1 MSRYDKVVKAR
12 DLNRPNIYDYIDNI
26 FDDFIEL
33 KGDRSGGDDSAVVG
47 GIAFFHNQPVT
58 IIGHLKGHD
67 LNSNLKVNF
76 GMGSPSGYRKAL
88 RLMEQAHKFKRPIIS
103 FIDTPGAYPG
113 VESEKNG
120 IGEAIA
126 RCIEESFTYEV
137 PKISI
142 IIGEGGSGGALGF
155 GVADK
160 VAMLENSVYS
170 ILSPEGFAAILFKD
184 KDGSRKEEAAELMKL
199 TADDLLKQGIIDE
212 IIPETGDGLHN
223 SQNFVF
229 DRVNEYLAVQL
240 EALGKLDKKTL
251 INNRYERFRKY

>member
-1 MSRYDKVVKAR
+1 MSRYEKVVKAR
-12 DLNRPNIYDYIDNI
+12 DLTRPNIYDYIDNI
-26 FDDFIEL
+26 FNDFIEF
-33 KGDRSGGDDSAVVG
+33 KGDRAGGDDSAIVG

-88 RLMEQAHKFKRPIIS
+88 RLMEQANKFNRPIIS

-126 RCIEESFTYEV
+126 KCIEESFNYTV

-155 GVADK
+155 GVSDQ

-199 TADDLLKQGIIDE
+199 TAEDLLEQGIIDE
-212 IIPETGDGLHN
+212 IIPETADGLRN
-223 SQNFVF
+223 PQNFVF
-229 DRVNEYLAVQL
+229 DKVNDYLLEQL
-240 EALGKLDKKTL
+240 QTLGKLDKKTL
-251 INNRYERFRKY
+251 LKNRYERFRKF

>member
-1 MSRYDKVVKAR
+1 MGRFEKVEKAR
-12 DLNRPNIYDYIDNI
+12 DLARPNIYDYINNI

-33 KGDRSGGDDSAVVG
+33 KGDRCGGDDSAIIG
-47 GIAFFHNQPVT
+47 GIAFLNNQPVT

-88 RLMEQAHKFKRPIIS
+88 RLMEQAHKFNRPIIS

-113 VESEKNG
+113 VESEQKG

-126 RCIEESFTYEV
+126 RCIEESFNYAV

-155 GVADK
+155 GVSDQ
-160 VAMLENSVYS
+160 VVMLENAVYS

-199 TADDLLKQGIIDE
+199 TALDLLEQGIIDK
-212 IIPETGDGLHN
+212 IIPEGDLN
-223 SQNFVF
+223 SNNFVY
-229 DRVNEYLAVQL
+229 DKIGNYLSQEIQL
-240 EALGKLDKKTL
+240 LSKLDKKTL
-251 INNRYERFRKY
+251 LHNRYERFRKF